1 VEAPGV
7 ESGTNMNPFDLS
19 RAVSDATVRD
29 PRKPVELEDVGS
41 NPSRSLDATHC
52 SIEVSELRQVIADLD
67 AGLLDA
73 ARDRLADIVRR
84 VCGRG

>member
-1 VEAPGV
+1 
-7 ESGTNMNPFDLS
+7 
-19 RAVSDATVRD
+19 
-29 PRKPVELEDVGS
+29 VELEDVGS